1 MKTIMTELV
10 DIMNEDQVSFTE
22 WFQDNYKMLI
32 EKEKEQIIKAHWA
45 GWEDAYEYLRE
56 DNNDRARQ
64 AEEYYNET
72 YEQNEGIN

>member
-56 DNNDRARQ
+56 
-64 AEEYYNET
+64 EYYNET